1 MCDEKVK
8 LLERILKWLTG
19 AKEIRYHTTKPFSS
33 KWGWIELVDVEPDE
47 LHTHGWDD
55 GLHFDWN
62 SEVYDD
68 EFVEKLFDKPPTRII
83 AEIWYDVD
91 PYARIEELEKQLKE
105 AEQELSVHP
114 HEE

>member
-19 AKEIRYHTTKPFSS
+19 ATEIRYHTKEPFSS
-33 KWGWIELVDVEPDE
+33 EYGWVELVDVEPEDMKVY
-47 LHTHGWDD
+47 GYDD

-68 EFVEKLFDKPPTRII
+68 ELLEEIFHEKPTRII
-83 AEIWYDVD
+83 AEIWYDMN
-91 PYARIEELEKQLKE
+91 PYARIEELKEKLKKM
-105 AEQELSVHP
+105 EQEFVHVP
-114 HEE
+114 V